1 MTQAEYARHAGVS
14 RALICKLVK
23 VGMPLTS
30 PEAADAFRGSFHR
43 GPKGLSV
50 VHESKQPSKQDGT
63 PNESGP
69 FRPPESTTTVDP
81 SLIAADTVQGSY
93 ERQRQ
98 IERAAFGLAVESLRS
113 KTLDAS
119 RIVAVHALAARNLTA
134 ARNEVL
140 TLNEREKTLVSG
152 DWVRRAMTEHDGAVI
167 SLAKAMPRQLSGR
180 ISPHDPEHCE
190 KELDRWVQE
199 VFLKTLHDSN
209 PWK

>member
-1 MTQAEYARHAGVS
+1 
-14 RALICKLVK
+14 
-23 VGMPLTS
+23 MPLTS

-50 VHESKQPSKQDGT
+50 VHQSKQAGNAND
-63 PNESGP
+63 SGP
-69 FRPPESTTTVDP
+69 FRPAESTTTVDP

-152 DWVRRAMTEHDGAVI
+152 DWVRRAITEHDGAVI

>member
-14 RALICKLVK
+14 RALVCKLVK

-30 PEAADAFRGSFHR
+30 PEAADAFRGKAHR
-43 GPKGLSV
+43 GPKGLTAV
-50 VHESKQPSKQDGT
+50 NATKYAGNTND
-63 PNESGP
+63 SGP
-69 FRPPESTTTVDP
+69 FRPAESGQQLDP
-81 SLIAADTVQGSY
+81 NVITAHTPQGSY
-93 ERQRQ
+93 MRQQ
-98 IERAAFGLAVESLRS
+98 KIESDAYGLAAQSLQAKS
-113 KTLDAS
+113 LDAG
-119 RIVAVHALAARNLTA
+119 RIVAVHALAARNLVA
-134 ARNEVL
+134 ARNELL

-190 KELDRWVQE
+190 QELDRWVQE

>member
-14 RALICKLVK
+14 RALVCKLVK

-50 VHESKQPSKQDGT
+50 VHDSKQTAKQDGT

-69 FRPPESTTTVDP
+69 YRPPESTTTVDP
-81 SLIAADTVQGSY
+81 TLIAADTPQGSY

-98 IERAAFGLAVESLRS
+98 IERAAFGLAVQS
-113 KTLDAS
+113 
-119 RIVAVHALAARNLTA
+119 
-134 ARNEVL
+134 ARNELL

-190 KELDRWVQE
+190 QELDRWVQE
-199 VFLKTLHDSN
+199 VFLKTLHATN
-209 PWK
+209 PWQ

>member
-1 MTQAEYARHAGVS
+1 MTQSEYARHAGVS

-50 VHESKQPSKQDGT
+50 VHGSKQAGNT
-63 PNESGP
+63 NESGP

-81 SLIAADTVQGSY
+81 SLIAADTPQGSY